1 MFDTIVNQ
9 ANGILGITI
18 GGASLATIIGLVI
31 AIIIEIRKAHKEARL
46 TEKSIE
52 TAFQNVVLPSKIKI
66 DLSGK
71 IQEPLEQGFLQMKQF
86 LRTSLERVDK
96 GQRLVLSILS
106 QFSHVNKLPQ
116 ETQDE
121 IAEYLD
127 ECKTVEVKI
136 E

>member
-18 GGASLATIIGLVI
+18 GGVSLATIIGLVI
-31 AIIIEIRKAHKEARL
+31 TIIIEIRKAHKEVRL
-46 TEKSIE
+46 TKKSIE

-71 IQEPLEQGFLQMKQF
+71 IQEPLEQGFLQVKQF
-86 LRTSLERVDK
+86 LRTSLERVNK

>member
-18 GGASLATIIGLVI
+18 GGVSLATIIGLVI
-31 AIIIEIRKAHKEARL
+31 TIIIEIRKAHKEARL

-71 IQEPLEQGFLQMKQF
+71 IQEPLEQGFLQVKQF
-86 LRTSLERVDK
+86 LRTSLEHVNK

>member
-18 GGASLATIIGLVI
+18 GGVSLATIIGLVI
-31 AIIIEIRKAHKEARL
+31 TIIIEIRKAHKEARI

-71 IQEPLEQGFLQMKQF
+71 IQEPLEQGFLQVKQF

>member
-18 GGASLATIIGLVI
+18 GGVSLATIIGLVI
-31 AIIIEIRKAHKEARL
+31 TIIIEIRKAHKEARL

-52 TAFQNVVLPSKIKI
+52 TAFQNVVLPGKIKI

-71 IQEPLEQGFLQMKQF
+71 IQEPLEQGFLQVKQF
-86 LRTSLERVDK
+86 LRTSLEHVDK

-127 ECKTVEVKI
+127 ACKTVEVKI

>member
-18 GGASLATIIGLVI
+18 GGVSLATIIGLVI
-31 AIIIEIRKAHKEARL
+31 TIIIEIRKAHKEARL

-71 IQEPLEQGFLQMKQF
+71 IQEPLEQGFLQVKQF

>member
-18 GGASLATIIGLVI
+18 GGVSLATIIGLVI
-31 AIIIEIRKAHKEARL
+31 TIIIEIRKAHKEARL

-71 IQEPLEQGFLQMKQF
+71 IQEPLEQGFLQVKQF

-127 ECKTVEVKI
+127 ECKTMEVKI

>member
-18 GGASLATIIGLVI
+18 GGVSLATIIGLVI
-31 AIIIEIRKAHKEARL
+31 TIIIEIRKAHKEARL

-71 IQEPLEQGFLQMKQF
+71 IQEPLEQGFLQVKQF
-86 LRTSLERVDK
+86 LRTSLEHVDK

-127 ECKTVEVKI
+127 ECKTMEVKI

>member
-18 GGASLATIIGLVI
+18 GSVSLATIIGLVI
-31 AIIIEIRKAHKEARL
+31 AIIIEIRKAHKEARI

-71 IQEPLEQGFLQMKQF
+71 IQEPLEQGFLQVKQF

>member
-18 GGASLATIIGLVI
+18 GGVSLATIIGLVI
-31 AIIIEIRKAHKEARL
+31 TIIIEIRKAHKEARL

-71 IQEPLEQGFLQMKQF
+71 IQEPLEQGFLQVKQF
-86 LRTSLERVDK
+86 LRTSLEHVDK

>member
-18 GGASLATIIGLVI
+18 GGVSLATIIGLVI
-31 AIIIEIRKAHKEARL
+31 TIIIEIRKAHKEVRL
-46 TEKSIE
+46 TKKSIE

-71 IQEPLEQGFLQMKQF
+71 IQEPLEQGFLQVKQF

>member
-1 MFDTIVNQ
+1 MFDTTVNQ

-18 GGASLATIIGLVI
+18 GGVSLATIIGLVI

-71 IQEPLEQGFLQMKQF
+71 IQEPLEQGFLQVKQF